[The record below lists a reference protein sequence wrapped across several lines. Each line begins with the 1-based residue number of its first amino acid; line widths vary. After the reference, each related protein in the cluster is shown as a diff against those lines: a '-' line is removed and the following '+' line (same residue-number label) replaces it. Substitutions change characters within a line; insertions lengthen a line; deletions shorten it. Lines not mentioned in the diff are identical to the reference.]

1 MRKGK
6 EIRERLDTAR
16 KMLED
21 ATMSLSRGGLDTL
34 DLTGVASAVGMIHTL
49 EWVLGERDDLT
60 IQVSPVHRPL
70 DDI

>member
-1 MRKGK
+1 MRKGE

-16 KMLED
+16 KTLEE
-21 ATMSLSRGGLDTL
+21 ATISLSKGGVDTL
-34 DLTGVASAVGMIHTL
+34 DFTGVASAVGIIHTL

-60 IQVSPVHRPL
+60 IQVSPIHRPL